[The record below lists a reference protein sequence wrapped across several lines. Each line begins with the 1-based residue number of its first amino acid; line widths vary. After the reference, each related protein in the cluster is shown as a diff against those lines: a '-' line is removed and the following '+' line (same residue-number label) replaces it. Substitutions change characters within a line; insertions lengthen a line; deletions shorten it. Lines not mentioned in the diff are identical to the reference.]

1 METGLS
7 HEAFIYNIYT
17 DMSEKILKY
26 LIGFV

>member
-17 DMSEKILKY
+17 DMREELLKY
-26 LIGFV
+26 LIEFV